1 MNTDLAL
8 AEKLCWHKTA
18 LFPAMPL
25 RMFAKMNDEV
35 LSNFA
40 TVTSKHLLKGSDKR
54 KAMCAEL
61 EEWEKE
67 NGQDALYWS
76 MKVEFDRE
84 LLIAARMVI
93 DRQTAMELI
102 RERIVAN
109 AEWRFLRSHL
119 DDIDDDIDNEDF

>member
-1 MNTDLAL
+1 MNTDSAL

-18 LFPAMPL
+18 LFPSMSL

-35 LSNFA
+35 LKNFA
-40 TVTSKHLLKGSDKR
+40 TVTSKALEKGSDKR

-61 EEWEKE
+61 DEWEKE

-84 LLIAARMVI
+84 LLVAAKMLI
-93 DRQTAMELI
+93 DRQTAVELI

-109 AEWRFLRSHL
+109 AEWRWLKSEL
-119 DDIDDDIDNEDF
+119 DEDEEDDKEDF